1 MNITIVLNEAYPIG
15 MAATNR
21 IHLYAKRFK
30 ECGHNVEIIV
40 PRPTE
45 RHHTIPKN
53 HEIKGEYEG
62 IPFRYPVSPVRNNS
76 FIKRRVND
84 FLSYFKTTGYIFR
97 KKRNTDVLLIVDN
110 RWYMIVT
117 CKIFSLLSKCKFVL
131 EISEFPFIFYNNNFF
146 RNIYRSLY
154 IKNIFRLFDGLIVIS
169 DSLFSYFEDKI
180 NKNAIQII
188 VPILTDIEHFQPSA
202 NNSGEIVYTGA
213 LNQFKDGIM
222 DLLQGYVMFNKK
234 TPGKKLVLMGD
245 LNVSPDKDEV
255 IAFIA
260 KNNMRE
266 KIEITGYVDRP
277 VMIRRMSD
285 AAVLA
290 LAKPSNKQAEHC
302 FPTKI
307 AEYLSTGKP
316 VLTTTT
322 GSIPQFLTN
331 RKDSYL
337 TEPNNPNELAN
348 TLSDIFSDYD
358 RAKIV
363 GKNGREL
370 AQNEFD
376 YNKQVDKVIAFFN
389 ELLNKKN

>member
-1 MNITIVLNEAYPIG
+1 MNITIILNEAYPHG

-30 ECGHNVEIIV
+30 EHGHNVEIII

-45 RHHTIPKN
+45 RHHTTPLN
-53 HEIKGEYEG
+53 YQIKGEYEG
-62 IPFRYPVSPVRNNS
+62 IPFRYPVSPIRSNS
-76 FIKRRVND
+76 FIKRRIND
-84 FLSYFKTTGYIFR
+84 SLSFFKTAGYIFS

-117 CKIFSLLSKCKFVL
+117 YKIFCLLFKSKFVL
-131 EISEFPFIFYNNNFF
+131 EISEFPFVFYADGFF
-146 RNIYRSLY
+146 RNIYKSLY
-154 IKNIFRLFDGLIVIS
+154 VNTIFKLFNGLIVIS
-169 DSLFSYFEDKI
+169 DSLFSYFQNKI
-180 NKNAIQII
+180 SKNARQII
-188 VPILTDIEHFQPSA
+188 VPILTNTQHFQHST

-222 DLLQGYVMFNKK
+222 DLLQGYLMFSEKN
-234 TPGKKLVLMGD
+234 PGRKLVLMGD

-255 IAFIA
+255 IAFID
-260 KNNMRE
+260 KNKMR
-266 KIEITGYVDRP
+266 KSVEITGYVDRSA
-277 VMIRRMSD
+277 MIQRMSN

-316 VLTTTT
+316 VLTTNT

-331 RKDSYL
+331 RKNSFL
-337 TEPNNPNELAN
+337 TEPNNPVELAK
-348 TLSDIFSDYD
+348 TLSDIFLNYD
-358 RAKIV
+358 QAEII

-370 AQNEFD
+370 AQNEFE
-376 YNKQVDKVIAFFN
+376 YTKQVDRIIVFFDQ
-389 ELLNKKN
+389 LLSKAS